1 MYRPASAGVYK
12 TAGAGAGIIPN
23 LGALKTRDRWR
34 GLSGLQSRS
43 VAGGAVYGAVVAAAL
58 ALAACEQMPQWVK
71 DGLQPA
77 SADTRAS
84 AELVPG
90 KANVASA
97 APGAVRPGAPPRS
110 LTVSPAAPA
119 EDPNLKPIIVK
130 APAGPDLPPTFR
142 PPAEATAASPV
153 KAGDVTLNFVNTDI
167 RDVIAAVLGE
177 ALKLNYVIDANIT
190 GPMTFSVSRALPRD
204 AVLPAFEAVLNS
216 YGATMIQGDGIIHV
230 TALRADGKLRMA
242 VPIGRPAVGRRIE
255 VFPLRY
261 ITAAD
266 MQGVLERVLPPGH
279 LMVPD
284 DSHQLL
290 LVEGAPDDLRVA
302 EDTVRIF
309 DIDRLSGV
317 SVGLV
322 PLKNADAPVLVA
334 ELKNIF
340 DFTRKDGPNVIRFTP
355 VDRLNAVMIV
365 TRQPKYLDEAQNWI
379 ARLDR
384 TRNADEPSLFVYSL
398 QYGKAAT
405 VARTLQGALS
415 GLNID
420 LRPTV
425 TPGASQEP
433 PAPGFPSPPPVET
446 APPNVTIMP
455 APPPQAP
462 SAGASAPS
470 GAPPKTPVHIQAD
483 EAHNSLIIS
492 ATPRDYAL
500 IRQVLEGVDVAPL
513 QVLIEVTVAEVVLN
527 NNLRFGVQYFIAGG
541 GAGLSARS
549 QTILTNGTST
559 TGISPTVPGFSFSLT
574 NSDFSPHV
582 ILSALSELT
591 QTKVISTPRL
601 LVLDNQ
607 TARLQV
613 GDVVPIL
620 TQSAASTVTNTPLV
634 LSNIQYK
641 ETGVVLEV
649 TPRINTGGVVTMD
662 VNQTVSDVQP
672 TTSST
677 INSPTIRQRRLT
689 STISVASEDSILLGG
704 LIQDQDNRD
713 TSGIP
718 FLSDIPILGALFG
731 TRNNSSGRT
740 ELIIFLTPHVLSN
753 EDQVRDVTETVRRQF
768 QDLLDRS
775 KLPDVKVAPRY

>member
-1 MYRPASAGVYK
+1 
-12 TAGAGAGIIPN
+12 
-23 LGALKTRDRWR
+23 
-34 GLSGLQSRS
+34 
-43 VAGGAVYGAVVAAAL
+43 
-58 ALAACEQMPQWVK
+58 MPQWLK
-71 DGLQPA
+71 DGLAPA
-77 SADTRAS
+77 GADSTRSS
-84 AELVPG
+84 AEVVPG
-90 KANVASA
+90 KATVASA
-97 APGAVRPGAPPRS
+97 GPAGIRPDAPSRS
-110 LTVSPAAPA
+110 IVVAPA
-119 EDPNLKPIIVK
+119 PADDPNLKPIIVK
-130 APAGPDLPPTFR
+130 APADADLPPTYH
-142 PPAEATAASPV
+142 PTPEPAAASPA

-167 RDVIAAVLGE
+167 RDVIASVLGG
-177 ALKLNYVIDANIT
+177 ALKLNYVVDPNIT

-216 YGATMIQGDGIIHV
+216 YGATMVQGDGIIHV
-230 TALRADGKLRMA
+230 TALHADGKLRVA
-242 VPIGRPAVGRRIE
+242 VPVGRPAVGRRIE

-266 MQGVLERVLPPGH
+266 MQGVLERVLPPGR

-284 DSHQLL
+284 ETHQLL

-355 VDRLNAVMIV
+355 VDRLNAVMVV
-365 TRQPKYLDEAQNWI
+365 TRQAKYLDEAQAWI

-384 TRNADEPSLFVYSL
+384 TRNADEPALFVYAL
-398 QYGKAAT
+398 QYGKAAN

-420 LRPTV
+420 LRPMTSAEV
-425 TPGASQEP
+425 PAAEP

-446 APPNVTIMP
+446 APPAVTILP
-455 APPPQAP
+455 APPPGPAAP
-462 SAGASAPS
+462 SAAAPGPP
-470 GAPPKTPVHIQAD
+470 GAPAKTPVHIQAD
-483 EAHNSLIIS
+483 DAHNSLIIS

-500 IRQVLEGVDVAPL
+500 IRQVLEGIDVPPL

-527 NNLRFGVQYFIAGG
+527 NNLRYGVQYFIAGG

-549 QTILTNGTST
+549 QTTLTTGTST
-559 TGISPTVPGFSFSLT
+559 TGITPPTPGFAFSLA

-649 TPRINTGGVVTMD
+649 TPRINSGGVVTMD
-662 VNQTVSDVQP
+662 VNQTVSDVEP

-689 STISVASEDSILLGG
+689 STISVRSEDSILLGG

-731 TRNNSSGRT
+731 NRNNSSGRT
-740 ELIIFLTPHVLSN
+740 ELIIFMTPHVLSN
-753 EDQVRDVTETVRRQF
+753 EDQVRDVTETIRRQF

-775 KLPDVKVAPRY
+775 KLPEVRVAPRY

>member
-1 MYRPASAGVYK
+1 M
-12 TAGAGAGIIPN
+12 
-23 LGALKTRDRWR
+23 KTRGHWR
-34 GLSGLQSRS
+34 RLPGSGAACGIVL
-43 VAGGAVYGAVVAAAL
+43 AAVVG
-58 ALAACEQMPQWVK
+58 LAACEQMPQWVK

-84 AELVPG
+84 AELVPA
-90 KANVASA
+90 KASVASA
-97 APGAVRPGAPPRS
+97 TPGAVRPGSPPRS
-110 LTVSPAAPA
+110 LTVSPAAPP

-130 APAGPDLPPTFR
+130 APAAADLPPTFH
-142 PPAEATAASPV
+142 PPAEPTAASPV

-177 ALKLNYVIDANIT
+177 ALKLNYVVDANIT

-216 YGATMIQGDGIIHV
+216 YGATMIQGDGILHV
-230 TALRADGKLRMA
+230 TALRSDGKLRMA
-242 VPIGRPAVGRRIE
+242 VPVGRPAVGRRIE

-266 MQGVLERVLPPGH
+266 MQAVLERVLPPGH
-279 LMVPD
+279 VMVPD
-284 DSHQLL
+284 DTHQLL
-290 LVEGAPDDLRVA
+290 LVEGAPDDLRVV

-322 PLKNADAPVLVA
+322 PLKNAEAPVLVA

-340 DFTRKDGPNVIRFTP
+340 DFTRRDGANVIRFSP

-425 TPGASQEP
+425 TPGAAAEP
-433 PAPGFPSPPPVET
+433 PAAGFPSPPPVET
-446 APPNVTIMP
+446 APPNVTILP
-455 APPPQAP
+455 APPPAQAGP
-462 SAGASAPS
+462 SAGASASS

-483 EAHNSLIIS
+483 ESHNSLIIS

-500 IRQVLEGVDVAPL
+500 IRQVLEGVDVPPL

-574 NSDFSPHV
+574 NSEFSPHV

-662 VNQTVSDVQP
+662 VNQTVSNVEL

-713 TSGIP
+713 TSGVP

-740 ELIIFLTPHVLSN
+740 ELIIFLTPHVLSI
-753 EDQVRDVTETVRRQF
+753 DVQVRDVTETVRRQF

-775 KLPDVKVAPRY
+775 KLPGVKVAPRY

>member
-1 MYRPASAGVYK
+1 LRGVF
-12 TAGAGAGIIPN
+12 
-23 LGALKTRDRWR
+23 
-34 GLSGLQSRS
+34 
-43 VAGGAVYGAVVAAAL
+43 GGAVYGVVLSAAL
-58 ALAACEQMPQWVK
+58 GLAACGQMPQWVK
-71 DGLQPA
+71 DGLAPA
-77 SADTRAS
+77 SADNTRS
-84 AELVPG
+84 STEVVPG
-90 KANVASA
+90 KANVATA
-97 APGAVRPGAPPRS
+97 APGAVGPTSAPRS
-110 LTVSPAAPA
+110 VTVSPAAPGD
-119 EDPNLKPIIVK
+119 DPNLKPIIVK
-130 APAGPDLPPTFR
+130 APADAEPPPTFR
-142 PPAEATAASPV
+142 PAPESPAASPA

-167 RDVIAAVLGE
+167 RDVIAAVLGN
-177 ALKLNYVIDANIT
+177 ALKLNYVVDPNIT
-190 GPMTFSVSRALPRD
+190 GPMTFNVSRALPRD

-216 YGATMIQGDGIIHV
+216 YGATMVQGDGIIHV
-230 TALRADGKLRMA
+230 TSLHADGKLRVA
-242 VPIGRPAVGRRIE
+242 VPVGRPAVGRRIE

-266 MQGVLERVLPPGH
+266 MQGVLERVLPPGR

-284 DSHQLL
+284 ETHQLL

-322 PLKNADAPVLVA
+322 PLKNAEAPVLVA

-365 TRQPKYLDEAQNWI
+365 TRQPKYLDEAQAWI

-420 LRPTV
+420 LRPLTS
-425 TPGASQEP
+425 GLAQGMEA

-446 APPNVTIMP
+446 APPSVTIMP
-455 APPPQAP
+455 APPPGPAGP
-462 SAGASAPS
+462 PAGAAATGP
-470 GAPPKTPVHIQAD
+470 AKTPVHIQAD

-492 ATPRDYAL
+492 STPRDYAL
-500 IRQVLEGVDVAPL
+500 IRQVLEGIDVPPL

-649 TPRINTGGVVTMD
+649 TPRINSGGVVTMD
-662 VNQTVSDVQP
+662 VNQTVSDVEP

-731 TRNNSSGRT
+731 TRNNSAGRT
-740 ELIIFLTPHVLSN
+740 ELIIFMTPHVLSN
-753 EDQVRDVTETVRRQF
+753 ESQVRDVTETVRRQF
-768 QDLLDRS
+768 QDLLDRT
-775 KLPDVKVAPRY
+775 KLPEVRVAPRY

>member
-1 MYRPASAGVYK
+1 
-12 TAGAGAGIIPN
+12 
-23 LGALKTRDRWR
+23 
-34 GLSGLQSRS
+34 
-43 VAGGAVYGAVVAAAL
+43 
-58 ALAACEQMPQWVK
+58 MPQWVK

-84 AELVPG
+84 TELVPS

-110 LTVSPAAPA
+110 LTVTPAAPPD
-119 EDPNLKPIIVK
+119 DPTLRPIIVK
-130 APAGPDLPPTFR
+130 APAAPDLPPTFR
-142 PPAEATAASPV
+142 PPAEAPAASPA

-177 ALKLNYVIDANIT
+177 ALKLNYVVDANIT

-242 VPIGRPAVGRRIE
+242 VPVGRPAVGRRIE

-279 LMVPD
+279 VMVPD
-284 DSHQLL
+284 DAHQLL
-290 LVEGAPDDLRVA
+290 LVEGAPDDLRVV

-340 DFTRKDGPNVIRFTP
+340 DFTRKDGANVIRFSP

-425 TPGASQEP
+425 SPGLPGAEL

-446 APPNVTIMP
+446 SPPAVTILP
-455 APPPQAP
+455 APPAAP
-462 SAGASAPS
+462 AAPPAASAAS
-470 GAPPKTPVHIQAD
+470 GAPPRTPVHIQAD
-483 EAHNSLIIS
+483 DAHNSLIIS

-500 IRQVLEGVDVAPL
+500 IRQVLEGVDVPPL

-527 NNLRFGVQYFIAGG
+527 NNLRYGVQYFLNSG
-541 GAGLSARS
+541 GAGVAGRS

-574 NSDFSPHV
+574 NSAFQPHV
-582 ILSALSELT
+582 ILSALSQLT

-649 TPRINTGGVVTMD
+649 TPRINSGGVVTMD
-662 VNQTVSDVQP
+662 VNQTVSDVET

-704 LIQDQDNRD
+704 LIQDQDNRN
-713 TSGIP
+713 TSGVP

-775 KLPDVKVAPRY
+775 KLPEVKVAPRY